1 MKISANTAMGRLL
14 LALRAGGM
22 TAAQLA
28 ERFGGN
34 SGISQ
39 LVRAG
44 LVTGDADG
52 YRLTDAGR
60 AACPLRNPL
69 AARVPS
75 APTAT
80 LRRIDPAPTGE
91 ISMANKRTR
100 IKQAAASVTVPQTRE
115 QAAEAIRE
123 IGERQRELCRLTAD
137 MNDEL
142 AAVKERWETAADPHK
157 QRIDAL
163 TEGVRIWSEANRDT
177 LTQGGKVKTAA
188 LTTGEV
194 QWRLRPPSV
203 RITGQEAVL
212 DLLRRLGLT
221 RFIRTKEEVN
231 KEAILNEPEAVAHVA
246 GIAISQ
252 GEDFAIVPFEAELA
266 GEAA

>member
-1 MKISANTAMGRLL
+1 M
-14 LALRAGGM
+14 
-22 TAAQLA
+22 
-28 ERFGGN
+28 
-34 SGISQ
+34 
-39 LVRAG
+39 
-44 LVTGDADG
+44 
-52 YRLTDAGR
+52 
-60 AACPLRNPL
+60 
-69 AARVPS
+69 
-75 APTAT
+75 AT
-80 LRRIDPAPTGE
+80 
-91 ISMANKRTR
+91 KKTR
-100 IKQAAASVTVPQTRE
+100 IKQAAASVFVPQNRE

-123 IGERQRELCRLTAD
+123 IGERQRELARISAD
-137 MNDEL
+137 MGDEL
-142 AAVKERWETAADPHK
+142 ALVKERWEAAAEPHK
-157 QRIDAL
+157 QRIEAL
-163 TEGVRIWSEANRDT
+163 TEGVQTWCEAHRDA

-221 RFIRTKEEVN
+221 RFVRTKDEVN

>member
-1 MKISANTAMGRLL
+1 MGRLL
-14 LALRAGGM
+14 LAMRPGGM

-34 SGISQ
+34 SGISK

-44 LVTGDADG
+44 MVAGDADG

-60 AACPLRNPL
+60 IACPLRNPL

-75 APTAT
+75 APT
-80 LRRIDPAPTGE
+80 GE
-91 ISMANKRTR
+91 ISMAKKTR
-100 IKQAAASVTVPQTRE
+100 IKQAASAPVPQTRE
-115 QAAEAIRE
+115 QVAEAIRE
-123 IGERQRELCRLTAD
+123 IGERQRELARLAAG

-142 AAVKERWETAADPHK
+142 AAVKERWETAAEPHK
-157 QRIDAL
+157 QRIEAL
-163 TEGVRIWSEANRDT
+163 TEGVQTWCEAHRDA

-221 RFIRTKEEVN
+221 RFIRAKEEVN